1 MSLRHWKL
9 ACTSVFLFSPA
20 VRVSLDKRHNLFHFF
35 PVPCLL
41 LSSSFCKK
49 DDSKAAQFIVTDLF
63 THTLYHMSPSKKK
76 KKQKR
81 LSDWWAAL
89 PLFLW
94 LFCVHLGPQK
104 VLVVGVP
111 QASAEEQ
118 PLWTLKVRL
127 SVFIGIRLLLHF
139 FNFFEW
145 KTVIVIWQCIL
156 SLMYAIPWLGKNWGW
171 VYYQHRLDS
180 KGHLKK
186 KNSIH
191 YSVGTFLSI
200 NFSCI
205 KNNFVIVSQI
215 ESESSYVKESSLF
228 NKGPFCFLLEPLTYR
243 VIVI

>member
-9 ACTSVFLFSPA
+9 ACTLVFLFSPA

-76 KKQKR
+76 KKT
-81 LSDWWAAL
+81 AE
-89 PLFLW
+89 W
-94 LFCVHLGPQK
+94 LVSSLTIVFMAILCPSRSPEGPGGGSAPGLGWGTASVDPEGK
-104 VLVVGVP
+104 VICLY
-111 QASAEEQ
+111 
-118 PLWTLKVRL
+118 W
-127 SVFIGIRLLLHF
+127 GIRLLLHF
-139 FNFFEW
+139 FNFFDW

-156 SLMYAIPWLGKNWGW
+156 SLMYAIPWLGKNWRW

-186 KNSIH
+186 TVSI
-191 YSVGTFLSI
+191 TL
-200 NFSCI
+200 
-205 KNNFVIVSQI
+205 
-215 ESESSYVKESSLF
+215 
-228 NKGPFCFLLEPLTYR
+228 
-243 VIVI
+243 